1 MRYIVEYLNLVLK
14 FITLLLEKNKLA
26 QKLRKNGLIKYLCEN
41 CKGVMFSIFRDTN
54 DLIDQDNLIIFKKY
68 LNIEDQGTPDYTCQF
83 CGAVHKG
90 YYKDNGSNIDFRPLI
105 VSNGIRRK

>member
-1 MRYIVEYLNLVLK
+1 MRYIIEYLNLVLK

-41 CKGVMFSIFRDTN
+41 CKGVMFSIFKDTN
-54 DLIDQDNLIIFKKY
+54 DLIDQKNLTIFEKY
-68 LNIEDQGTPDYTCQF
+68 LNIKDQETPDYTCQF

-105 VSNGIRRK
+105 RGNGTQRK